1 MMLTLTQQCN
11 PIIIVIICIFDYNI
25 RSKLRIMKIEIWSDI
40 ICPFCYIGLTK
51 LELALQEAAPEVQTE
66 MIWKSYQLNPE
77 FPEDAAGMPTYDYLV
92 RTKGMSMDDIV
103 AMTGQLSAQG
113 KELGIA
119 LNFDQAIV
127 VNTKRAHRLLHFAQ
141 AHGKGTTLKKVLF
154 KAHFTDG
161 LDVND
166 NPTLIELA
174 GLADLP
180 EQGVREL
187 LASDNYAYDVSQ
199 DIQEGVNLGLRGVP
213 FFVFDRKYAIPG
225 AQPMEVFHNTIQECL
240 ANQVTPLQ
248 QRGEDGPSCDPET
261 GKCE

>member
-1 MMLTLTQQCN
+1 
-11 PIIIVIICIFDYNI
+11 
-25 RSKLRIMKIEIWSDI
+25 MKIEIWSDI

-51 LELALQEAAPEVQTE
+51 LESALQEVEQDVQAEIT
-66 MIWKSYQLNPE
+66 WKSYQLNPE
-77 FPEDAAGMPTYDYLV
+77 FPEDAPGMPTYDYLV
-92 RTKGMSMDDIV
+92 RTKGMSMDDVV
-103 AMTGQLSAQG
+103 AMTAQLSAQG

-119 LNFDQAIV
+119 LNFDKAIV
-127 VNTKRAHRLLHFAQ
+127 VNTKKAHRLLHFAQ
-141 AHGKGTTLKKVLF
+141 THQKGTALKKSLF

-166 NPTLIELA
+166 NATLVELA
-174 GLADLP
+174 KQVGLPVEAV
-180 EQGVREL
+180 QEL

-225 AQPMEVFHNTIQECL
+225 AQPMEVFHNTIKECL
-240 ANQVTPLQ
+240 ASQSVPLQ
-248 QRGEDGPSCDPET
+248 QRGEEGPSCDPET